1 MQSNSKKNMAVKLK
15 KGANPIGTKH
25 YFPIHVPGVGL
36 EKPVYSV
43 YDIHGDDSNQ
53 PTGGVTVFL
62 KYAGARTLH
71 VFPPTACI
79 TLNYLAS
86 DCEAVTAED
95 VFWTV
100 TKTPA

>member
-1 MQSNSKKNMAVKLK
+1 MAVKLK
-15 KGANPIGTKH
+15 KGINPIGTKQ

-43 YDIHGDDSNQ
+43 YDIHGDDKNQ
-53 PTGGVTVFL
+53 SSPGVTVFL

-95 VFWTV
+95 VFWT
-100 TKTPA
+100 TKKTDA